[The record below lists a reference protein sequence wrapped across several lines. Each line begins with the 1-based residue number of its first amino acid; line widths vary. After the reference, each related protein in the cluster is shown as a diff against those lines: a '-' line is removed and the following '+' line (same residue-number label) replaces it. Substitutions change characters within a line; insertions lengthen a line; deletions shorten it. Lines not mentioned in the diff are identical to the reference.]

1 MSPWLVGALMG
12 ALLVL
17 GGLAFVEG
25 MRKVPP
31 RQKKVKLAASEDDSA
46 WSRLPRRTRQVVVF
60 GMLAGLVFAL
70 LTGWVIA
77 IVLIPAAIIG
87 LPWLLS
93 SGDATAR
100 IERLEAMEEWTRSL
114 AGVLT
119 VGVGLEQAIV
129 ATLRSAPKEI
139 EPEVNL
145 LGARLRARW
154 PTADALRA
162 FADDLDDSTGDL
174 LAANLLLGAQRR
186 GAGLAS
192 VLESVAVAVGED
204 VRARRMVEAD
214 RAKPRATARW
224 VTIITLAVL
233 FVMFFFTNMFEPYRS
248 GIGQLILSLLLAA
261 YVGALIWMKSM
272 AKGKKLPRFIG
283 IEVAEEART

>member
-1 MSPWLVGALMG
+1 MVGALIG
-12 ALLVL
+12 ALLVA
-17 GGLAFVEG
+17 GLILLVEG
-25 MRKVPP
+25 LRKVPP
-31 RQKKVKLAASEDDSA
+31 RAPKVKVAAGARDTA
-46 WSRLPRRTRQVVVF
+46 WDRLPRRTQQIIVVGV
-60 GMLAGLVFAL
+60 LAGVLFAL
-70 LTGWVIA
+70 VTGWVIA
-77 IVLIPAAIIG
+77 IVVIPAAIIG

-93 SGDATAR
+93 SGDAAAQVD
-100 IERLEAMEEWTRSL
+100 RLEAMEEWTRSL

-139 EPEVNL
+139 QPEVNL
-145 LGARLRARW
+145 LAARLRARW
-154 PTADALRA
+154 PTEEALRA

-192 VLESVAVAVGED
+192 VLESVAVSVGED
-204 VRARRMVEAD
+204 VRSRRMVEAD

-224 VTIITLAVL
+224 VTIITLVVLAVL
-233 FVMFFFTNMFEPYRS
+233 FLFSDMLDPYRS
-248 GIGQLILSLLLAA
+248 GIGQLILAMLLAA
-261 YVGALIWMKSM
+261 YVAALVWMKSM

-283 IEVAEEART
+283 NEVAREAQT

>member
-1 MSPWLVGALMG
+1 MGG
-12 ALLVL
+12 ALLGGILVL
-17 GGLAFVEG
+17 AVITFVEG
-25 MRKVPP
+25 MRRVPAATRRTKV
-31 RQKKVKLAASEDDSA
+31 RLAAGDRDG
-46 WSRLPRRTRQVVVF
+46 WWDKLPRRTRQLVILGVVGGV
-60 GMLAGLVFAL
+60 VFAL
-70 LTGWVIA
+70 FTGWVIM

-93 SGDATAR
+93 AGDAEAS

-139 EPEVNL
+139 QPEVNL
-145 LGARLRARW
+145 LAARLRARW
-154 PTADALRA
+154 PTAEALRA

-192 VLESVAVAVGED
+192 VLESVAVSVGED
-204 VRARRMVEAD
+204 VRARRMIEAD

-224 VTIITLAVL
+224 VTIITLVVL
-233 FVMFFFTNMFEPYRS
+233 FFLFFFSTMFEPYRT
-248 GIGQLILSLLLAA
+248 GVGQLILAALLAA

-283 IEVAEEART
+283 NEVAEEARR

>member
-1 MSPWLVGALMG
+1 MSPWLTGALMG
-12 ALLVL
+12 GLLVL
-17 GGLAFVEG
+17 AGITFVEG

-31 RQKKVKLAASEDDSA
+31 RPKKVKLAAADSDG
-46 WSRLPRRTRQVVVF
+46 WWDKLPRRTRQIIIIGVI
-60 GMLAGLVFAL
+60 AGVIFAL
-70 LTGWVIA
+70 FTGWVIA
-77 IVLIPAAIIG
+77 IVLIPATIIG

-93 SGDATAR
+93 SGDAEAR
-100 IERLEAMEEWTRSL
+100 IDRLEAMEEWTRSL

-145 LGARLRARW
+145 LAARLRARW
-154 PTADALRA
+154 PTDDALRA

-204 VRARRMVEAD
+204 VRSRRMVEAD

-233 FVMFFFTNMFEPYRS
+233 VIMFFFTTMFEPYRS
-248 GIGQLILSLLLAA
+248 GIGQVILTVLLAA
-261 YVGALIWMKSM
+261 YVGALVWMKSM

-283 IEVAEEART
+283 NEVAEEARR

>member
-1 MSPWLVGALMG
+1 MSPWMTGALVG

-17 GGLAFVEG
+17 ACIAFYEG

-31 RQKKVKLAASEDDSA
+31 RQKKVKLAAAEKDTWWD
-46 WSRLPRRTRQVVVF
+46 RLPRRQRQVIV
-60 GMLAGLVFAL
+60 GGIAAGVIFAL

-77 IVLIPAAIIG
+77 ILLIPAAIIG

-139 EPEVNL
+139 QPEVSL
-145 LGARLRARW
+145 LAARLRARW
-154 PTADALRA
+154 PTEDALRA

-186 GAGLAS
+186 GAGLAN
-192 VLESVAVAVGED
+192 VLESVAVSVGED
-204 VRARRMVEAD
+204 VRSRRMIEAD
-214 RAKPRATARW
+214 REKPRSTARV
-224 VTIITLAVL
+224 VTIITVVALV
-233 FVMFFFTNMFEPYRS
+233 FMFFFTNMFDAYRT
-248 GIGQLILSLLLAA
+248 GLGQIILTLLLAV
-261 YVGALIWMKSM
+261 YVATLIWMKTM

-283 IEVAEEART
+283 AQAAEEARR